1 MEVIIIVRFEPRRNE
16 EGYGVM
22 RNEEREG
29 KKKVR
34 RKRRKVGVGERE
46 LL

>member
-16 EGYGVM
+16 EGYGVV
-22 RNEEREG
+22 RIEERDG

-34 RKRRKVGVGERE
+34 RKRGKVGVAERE